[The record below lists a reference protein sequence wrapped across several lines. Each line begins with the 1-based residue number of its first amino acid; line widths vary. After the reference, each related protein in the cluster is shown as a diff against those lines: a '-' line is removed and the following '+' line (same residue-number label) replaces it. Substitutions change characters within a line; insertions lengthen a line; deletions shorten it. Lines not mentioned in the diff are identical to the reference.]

1 MLRRRSTKQKKQR
14 NNRYHE
20 RIHLELHS
28 PSHGIT
34 PYQYIRPSTTPLGIE
49 PPIPTQYDIDR
60 STIRIYKTSSD
71 SDNTRTIYDKD
82 TSDDDS
88 SISEYTIRLYNRLE
102 GRWEDRC
109 PSEFHQP
116 VKYRKFQE
124 REEARLSDE
133 PHPVHSTE
141 ERPYYI
147 EYHRLRKYTIDTDSS
162 FIPSSSTTSSDTTS
176 NNDNST
182 VSEEALNSEYTS
194 QFFEGSN
201 PNYFPDWEHYKNNL
215 PSSTEFEF
223 DSDGDFPFQGYSSSS
238 TTSTSLSQSLTT
250 GYATQ
255 EEYNDPNHYLTFDRT
270 LDPITGRH
278 NRYYWQDLND
288 THRALTG
295 TYLPKSTKAPLGY
308 RPPSTRTNTN
318 NTNDSNNYDHTST
331 DNSTDNEYYAKL
343 GRSIHLQAHPSS
355 DDDNE
360 EYQPYEETTR
370 KVKSNNN
377 NNIPKTHIT
386 SITTR
391 TTTTQQGTRPTNPLP
406 TLGSRQ
412 HLPLRAARKSVH
424 PVYAVP
430 RTQRLSA
437 SKQTAR
443 KSTVTQEVRTI
454 HRTVAATPDTTTSA
468 VQPKRNLKRDFEN
481 DPSDSDSSDIPYMP
495 RFKRDPNA

>member
-1 MLRRRSTKQKKQR
+1 MLRRRSTKQNKRRHNR
-14 NNRYHE
+14 NYE
-20 RIHLELHS
+20 RIRLELHS

-34 PYQYIRPSTTPLGIE
+34 PYQYIRPSTVPLGIE
-49 PPIPTQYDIDR
+49 PPIPTQYDINR
-60 STIRIYKTSSD
+60 STIRVYKTSSD
-71 SDNTRTIYDKD
+71 SDNTRTNYDKD

-109 PSEFHQP
+109 PSAFHQP
-116 VKYRKFQE
+116 QKYQKFQE
-124 REEARLSDE
+124 KEEARLSDE

-176 NNDNST
+176 NNDYST

-201 PNYFPDWEHYKNNL
+201 PNYFPDWERYKNNL
-215 PSSTEFEF
+215 PSSTAFEF

-255 EEYNDPNHYLTFDRT
+255 EEYNDPNHHLTFDRT
-270 LDPITGRH
+270 LNPITGRH
-278 NRYYWQDLND
+278 NQYYWQHLND
-288 THRALTG
+288 THQALTG
-295 TYLPKSTKAPLGY
+295 TYLPKSTKAPLEY
-308 RPPSTRTNTN
+308 RPPSSRINTN
-318 NTNDSNNYDHTST
+318 NTNDTSSNSSD
-331 DNSTDNEYYAKL
+331 DEYYAKL
-343 GRSIHLQAHPSS
+343 GRSIYLQLHPSS

-360 EYQPYEETTR
+360 VYSSYDSSYEEDNP
-370 KVKSNNN
+370 KVQSINNN
-377 NNIPKTHIT
+377 NTVPETRIT
-386 SITTR
+386 S
-391 TTTTQQGTRPTNPLP
+391 TTTHVTTTETGTPTTNPLP
-406 TLGSRQ
+406 TLGSRYN
-412 HLPLRAARKSVH
+412 LPLRAARKSTH

-430 RTQRLSA
+430 RTNLLSA

-443 KSTVTQEVRTI
+443 KSTVTQEVHTV
-454 HRTVAATPDTTTSA
+454 HRTVAVAPDTTTSA
-468 VQPKRNLKRDFEN
+468 VHPTKNLKRNWKKE
-481 DPSDSDSSDIPYMP
+481 PSDSDSSDIPYMP